1 MNNIRD
7 SIIRLVLPAIMISL
21 LLGCKMTPKPST
33 AVDKSNA
40 AVSQYQVQPGLAPRQ
55 RFAKALQFLATGK
68 ASEAR
73 AELHAYL
80 KAIPQ
85 SSSAEDLLRQINT
98 PGNRYFPEQSF
109 DVQLTSGQSLSTL
122 AHQYLGSTL
131 KFYALAKYNGID
143 DPSRVNIG
151 QTIKIPHTKQASN
164 VRQHLLANKQAADSK
179 PGPSQPVVAIK
190 QAADSKSGPSQP
202 VVAIKQAVDSKPG
215 LSQPAVMIKQ
225 AIKPTP
231 QAILQETPNAPV
243 DIQATPD
250 ELIASITNHNKKG
263 DYAAAMSDLNALQ
276 AFGELTEESR
286 QPAIT
291 ALLGDANQQHA
302 KLPARA
308 AADYAQVAALEL
320 QNNQDISAFEHLK
333 KAQQLAPKD
342 AEIGS
347 DYRQLQKQLANKYHR
362 EASSAFRRQQLDIAI
377 TKWDKVLEI
386 DPDFSSAK
394 LYREQ
399 ALELK
404 AKLQK
409 IKQ

>member
-33 AVDKSNA
+33 TVDKSNA
-40 AVSQYQVQPGLAPRQ
+40 AASQYQVQPGLTPRQ

-98 PGNRYFPEQSF
+98 PGNLYFPEQSF

-164 VRQHLLANKQAADSK
+164 VRQNLLANKQAADSQ
-179 PGPSQPVVAIK
+179 PGPSQPAVAIK
-190 QAADSKSGPSQP
+190 QT
-202 VVAIKQAVDSKPG
+202 
-215 LSQPAVMIKQ
+215 
-225 AIKPTP
+225 IKPTP
-231 QAILQETPNAPV
+231 QAILQETPNAPA
-243 DIQATPD
+243 DMQATPD

-276 AFGELTEESR
+276 GFGELTEESR

-320 QNNQDISAFEHLK
+320 QNNQDMSAFVHLK

-342 AEIGS
+342 EEIGR
-347 DYRQLQKQLANKYHR
+347 DYRQLQKQLADKYHR

>member
-164 VRQHLLANKQAADSK
+164 VRQHLLAN
-179 PGPSQPVVAIK
+179 K